1 MEEKKNNKKKLFKY
15 LGFFLTL
22 LFTPIIVNTIGLF
35 IEYNYFQ
42 DTQLTKES
50 ISNKQWGPSS
60 KITSSQYITS
70 KKDTIKIPFENLT
83 ITDFNRESCQII
95 EQLKDTREV
104 KLLPQKYIGKD
115 YNWATRLTGWF
126 FVILPILLSL
136 GLLIGEDGNGCAIG
150 CFFGIWIFVAMWI
163 ILTLIMLVPYIPLI
177 NYLGTN
183 NEFDPLIYAVEIYE
197 NWINQILK
205 KI

>member
-1 MEEKKNNKKKLFKY
+1 MKKKENNKKKLFKY
-15 LGFFLTL
+15 LCFFLTL
-22 LFTPIIVNTIGLF
+22 LLTPIIVNTIGLF

-50 ISNKQWGPSS
+50 ISNKQLGPSA
-60 KITSSQYITS
+60 KITSSQSISS
-70 KKDTIKIPFENLT
+70 KKDTVKIPFENLI
-83 ITDFNRESCQII
+83 ITDFNKESNQII
-95 EQLKDTREV
+95 EKLEDTREV
-104 KLLPQKYIGKD
+104 KLLPQQYIGKD

-126 FVILPILLSL
+126 FVLLPMFLSL

-150 CFFGIWIFVAMWI
+150 CLFGIWIFVAMWI

-177 NYLGTN
+177 KYLGTN